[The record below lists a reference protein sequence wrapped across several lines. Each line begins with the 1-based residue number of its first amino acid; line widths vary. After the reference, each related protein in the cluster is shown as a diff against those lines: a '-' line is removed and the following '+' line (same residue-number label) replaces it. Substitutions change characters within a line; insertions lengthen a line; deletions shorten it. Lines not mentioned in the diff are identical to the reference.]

1 MKVQGVK
8 MRTRKTKVD
17 KKAAFK
23 SLSAELM
30 PTCDALVL
38 AIEGLVLDA
47 RAGLKLADGRVYRGV

>member
-1 MKVQGVK
+1 